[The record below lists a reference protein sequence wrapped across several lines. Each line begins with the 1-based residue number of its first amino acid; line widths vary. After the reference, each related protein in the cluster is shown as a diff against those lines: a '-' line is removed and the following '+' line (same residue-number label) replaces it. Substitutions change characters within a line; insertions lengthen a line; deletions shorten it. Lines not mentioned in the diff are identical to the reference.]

1 MDLALADELF
11 LIGHDEYSGKTKINN
26 DVLSCGLAAAAL
38 AELVLGGTLVIES
51 GRVAAWTARQNGDAV
66 NDQVVAELQRV
77 GTGHPVQNWIQHLRT
92 DIKEVVAHRL
102 GLRGVVRRETARSL
116 TGRTQ
121 IRYPAT
127 DPTEATRSVVRLG
140 FLLGRPSETLDTP
153 ASLLCSLTTAIGV
166 SIVVPMLSNPATRD
180 RLEQVRTG
188 MPQDLRDLVKGVES
202 AIATV
207 ALQARG

>member
-1 MDLALADELF
+1 MELALADELF

-38 AELVLGGTLVIES
+38 GELMLAGTLVVES
-51 GRVAAWTARQNGDAV
+51 GRVAAWSARQNGDAV
-66 NDQVVAELQRV
+66 NDQVVAELQKV

-102 GLRGVVRRETARSL
+102 GLRGIVRRETSRSL

-121 IRYPAT
+121 VRYPAA

-140 FLLGRPSETLDTP
+140 FLLGRPSEALDLP
-153 ASLLCSLTTAIGV
+153 AALLSSLSTAVGV
-166 SIVVPMLSNPATRD
+166 AIVVPMLNNGQTRD
-180 RLEQVRTG
+180 RLEQVRLG
-188 MPQDLRDLVKGVES
+188 LPQELRELVKGVES